1 MTNIEL
7 KETRQKLGLTQSKLA
22 KLLFRTTDCIAKWES
37 GKYPIPKQIH
47 LLIKGITHEHY
58 LEANR

>member
-1 MTNIEL
+1 MTHIEL
-7 KETRQKLGLTQSKLA
+7 KEARQRLGLTQKEFA

-47 LLIKGITHEHY
+47 LLIKGIESGG
-58 LEANR
+58 